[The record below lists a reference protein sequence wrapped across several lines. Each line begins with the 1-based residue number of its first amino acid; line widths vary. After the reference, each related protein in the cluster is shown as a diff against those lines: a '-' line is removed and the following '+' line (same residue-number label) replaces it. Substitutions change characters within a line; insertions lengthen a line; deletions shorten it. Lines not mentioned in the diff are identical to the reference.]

1 MLARRVL
8 TLAAV
13 AGCAIGQNI
22 FITTLPCFDET
33 RYPTPCTFALAA
45 AESNKGAQGFALGGI
60 GGGFGTQFGEG
71 SFGGVVVTTTTTTAT
86 LPVEDAADPAEG
98 EASGAGETIVEPEQ
112 PTEPVNQCLSLIPF
126 EDPEARLACA
136 QFIYK
141 KSGPCCTC
149 VNPQAI
155 TVGEKIQFS
164 AESNCTS
171 EQVQEDIKEDI
182 KFQGNV
188 SGTAGVCLEQCCT
201 TAESPTALV
210 FEVSVDVSGQTESET
225 RTVCT
230 EMKNTDCAC
239 APASLD
245 NPGVDVVPPCEDNTV
260 VTILIVVFSVIV
272 FIVLALAV
280 YFIIKRDE
288 DGDSDSPPQK
298 PYG

>member
-1 MLARRVL
+1 M
-8 TLAAV
+8 
-13 AGCAIGQNI
+13 
-22 FITTLPCFDET
+22 
-33 RYPTPCTFALAA
+33 
-45 AESNKGAQGFALGGI
+45 
-60 GGGFGTQFGEG
+60 
-71 SFGGVVVTTTTTTAT
+71 
-86 LPVEDAADPAEG
+86 
-98 EASGAGETIVEPEQ
+98 
-112 PTEPVNQCLSLIPF
+112 NQCLSLIPDIPVAKF
-126 EDPEARLACA
+126 ACA

-201 TAESPTALV
+201 AAESPTALV
-210 FEVSVDVSGQTESET
+210 FEVSVDMSGQTESET

-245 NPGVDVVPPCEDNTV
+245 NPGVDVVRYASATPAHHRFLFVGLCTGCY
-260 VTILIVVFSVIV
+260 LLFSNFWYDADI
-272 FIVLALAV
+272 A
-280 YFIIKRDE
+280 
-288 DGDSDSPPQK
+288 DGADV
-298 PYG
+298 